1 MSAACSIRMPRP
13 FYWPLATASAPGL
26 TPGQGG
32 ALVRTLRTEGLIEG
46 AGRGIWTI
54 TQAGQTSSSA
64 TAAKPVTRAAAER
77 ALSRFLERV
86 TQVNQNPCFLAK
98 ATSIVLFGSMLK
110 PEVERLSDLDLAV
123 ELTRKEPDIKRAQEQ
138 NQQRAEELAN
148 MGRSF
153 RNVLEWEFCWHGEA
167 FRFLKG
173 RSRVISLADFNAEK
187 TFVTKFPATTSI
199 GVDFHEFS
207 RRAGISTMTNELLQ
221 MQEQRLKSMRG
232 SEGLLQRQAQEN
244 GSCPGSSTQPS

>member
-54 TQAGQTSSSA
+54 TQAGQTFSSA
-64 TAAKPVTRAAAER
+64 TAAKPVTRATAER

-98 ATSIVLFGSMLK
+98 ATSVVLFGSMLK
-110 PEVERLSDLDLAV
+110 PEVEQLSDLDLAV

-153 RNVLEWEFCWHGEA
+153 RNVLEWEFCWYWEA
-167 FRFLKG
+167 FRQPEAAKSCDRSG
-173 RSRVISLADFNAEK
+173 R
-187 TFVTKFPATTSI
+187 
-199 GVDFHEFS
+199 
-207 RRAGISTMTNELLQ
+207 
-221 MQEQRLKSMRG
+221 
-232 SEGLLQRQAQEN
+232 LQRCASQRF
-244 GSCPGSSTQPS
+244 GSAARASAHSERTAMRRRMTDKRLWYRKMARCPG